1 MVQLESFDT
10 KNGAAYGAAD
20 WFVTRV
26 KETIEA
32 NDGCRVVLPTGGSPA
47 AFYEIL
53 RSEYADACDWSCVEW
68 ITLDELL
75 GINQR
80 HKATFFSALQES
92 IWRPLQVRP
101 INILALNPEPWGSP
115 QDECGRFT
123 LLSSDADI
131 VILGVGADGHIGM
144 NFPPAAVDSQCHVL
158 DIPEEALPSAELFKA
173 GEKRP
178 TQGITM
184 GVSEILSGKSILLL
198 VDGEKKAKAL
208 DQLLN
213 GEVSDAWPVTHLM
226 NHQEVRVFATT
237 DALL

>member
-1 MVQLESFDT
+1 MVQLQSFDT
-10 KNGAAYGAAD
+10 KNGAAYGAVD
-20 WFVTRV
+20 WFVKRV
-26 KETIEA
+26 KKTITEK
-32 NDGCRVVLPTGGSPA
+32 DGCRVVLPTGGSPA

-53 RSEYADACDWSCVEW
+53 TTEYADACDWSLVEW

-80 HKATFFSALQES
+80 HKATFFSALQET
-92 IWRPLQVRP
+92 IWRPLRVGP

-144 NFPPAAVDSQCHVL
+144 NFPPAAADCQCHVL
-158 DIPEEALPSAELFKA
+158 DLPEDALPAAELFED

-178 TQGITM
+178 TKGITM
-184 GVSEILSGKSILLL
+184 GISEILSGKSILLL
-198 VDGEKKAKAL
+198 VDGAKKAQAL

-213 GEVSDAWPVTHLM
+213 GEISDAWPVTHLR
-226 NHQEVRVFATT
+226 NHQEVRVFATK